1 MVSIDTNI
9 AVRLLVN
16 DDPDQTT
23 RAAALFNTNQV
34 FIAKTV
40 ALETEWI
47 LRGVYK
53 IDKEHINSALTALF
67 SLVNVQ
73 VEDSVAFFSAL
84 THHAHGMDF
93 ADALHVATSKARNS
107 FFYSFD
113 RDLVKQAARLNE
125 THVRQLTPGEI
136 HR

>member
-16 DDPDQTT
+16 DDPDQTS
-23 RAAALFNTNQV
+23 RAVALFKANQV

-53 IDKEHINSALTALF
+53 IDKEHVNSALTALF

-73 VEDSVAFFSAL
+73 VEDSVALFSAL
-84 THHAHGMDF
+84 THHARGMDF
-93 ADALHVATSKARNS
+93 ADALHLASSQRADTFAT
-107 FFYSFD
+107 FD
-113 RDLVKQAARLNE
+113 EKLRTSAKKLQIKQE
-125 THVRQLTPGEI
+125 VIVP
-136 HR
+136 